1 MKKLK
6 YVKLFE
12 SFLNEELSPELKK
25 RTYDAMLKIANDEN
39 NIDSAK
45 RKDQARNVLR
55 SISPAVENLKK
66 QLEECVEKITSDSGY
81 HVRLYDYGLEDKKS
95 YPSFFKSVAYLD
107 EGSNGFVNLE
117 ITHTFKT
124 AAKANPIEINICKDK
139 YQKANTSDVG
149 FALYRDRTFVNI
161 LKKLIV
167 QIQKDEIPGDEIVP
181 SEPKSVTP
189 EGDIEVV
196 TFPLEGRE

>member
-45 RKDQARNVLR
+45 RKDQAHNLLK

-66 QLEECVEKITSDSGY
+66 QLEECVEKITGDSKY
-81 HVRLYDYGLEDKKS
+81 YVNLYDYGLEDKKS

-117 ITHTFKT
+117 IKHPSITS
-124 AAKANPIEINICKDK
+124 PIDIYICKDK
-139 YQKANTSDVG
+139 YQKANTTDVG
-149 FALYRDRTFVNI
+149 FSLYRDRTFVNI

>member
-45 RKDQARNVLR
+45 RKDQASNVLK
-55 SISPAVENLKK
+55 SVSPAVENLKK

-81 HVRLYDYGLEDKKS
+81 FVNLYDYGLEDKKS

-117 ITHTFKT
+117 IKHLYITS
-124 AAKANPIEINICKDK
+124 PIDIYICKDK
-139 YQKANTSDVG
+139 YQKANTTDVG
-149 FALYRDRTFVNI
+149 FSLYRDRTFVNI

-167 QIQKDEIPGDEIVP
+167 QIQNDEIPGDEIVP
-181 SEPKSVTP
+181 SEPKSITP

-196 TFPLEGRE
+196 SFPLEGGE